1 MKRPYVLLAV
11 AIVVASVALAM
22 LGRPRQSETP
32 SPAVTVAPVV
42 ELTIAI
48 KEGKVSPAVTS
59 VPKGHRVRLRV
70 EHRGATTARLALAGY
85 GDVLDIPPLEPGTTW
100 TTEFPADRPGEDFAW
115 LLDGQPA
122 GRLTVTGS
130 HLIEGHR

>member
-1 MKRPYVLLAV
+1 MKRPYLLLA
-11 AIVVASVALAM
+11 AAVVVLAFVLTA
-22 LGRPRQSETP
+22 LGRPRRAEAP
-32 SPAVTVAPVV
+32 RPARTAAPVV
-42 ELTIAI
+42 ELTITI
-48 KEGKVSPAVTS
+48 KAETVSPAVTS

-85 GDVLDIPPLEPGTTW
+85 EDRLDIPPLAPGTVW
-100 TTEFPADRPGEDFAW
+100 TAEFLADRPGEDFAW

-130 HLIEGHR
+130 HLVEGHR